1 MISLAFDNG
10 DGAMVYSFPV
20 SSLHAHKD
28 GKSPCPRKAH
38 ALISCHEIPSAGYFR
53 LWQPAKAGSGRERKK
68 GAKGS
73 LWLEDSGLVVCLF
86 LFFQFVGK
94 VGLHHL
100 ED

>member
-1 MISLAFDNG
+1 MG
-10 DGAMVYSFPV
+10 MVLWYTEVFWC
-20 SSLHAHKD
+20 L
-28 GKSPCPRKAH
+28 PCMRIKMARVRALEKH
-38 ALISCHEIPSAGYFR
+38 SALISCHEIPSAGYFR
-53 LWQPAKAGSGRERKK
+53 LWQPAKAGSGGERKK

-73 LWLEDSGLVVCLF
+73 LWLEDSRLVFALF

>member
-1 MISLAFDNG
+1 MG
-10 DGAMVYSFPV
+10 MVLWYTEVFRC
-20 SSLHAHKD
+20 L
-28 GKSPCPRKAH
+28 PCMRIKMARVRALEKH
-38 ALISCHEIPSAGYFR
+38 SALISCHEIPSAGYFR
-53 LWQPAKAGSGRERKK
+53 LWQPAKAGSGGERKK

-73 LWLEDSGLVVCLF
+73 LWLEDSGLVVGLF